1 MEKPVTRTLY
11 IDGELVMQLSQN
23 DGERSD
29 LERLEDL
36 AARIQLHEQPQ
47 RRANVGY
54 DAADALNGIGT
65 VRAKFLKFKHKLLN
79 ALLKKLLLGHK
90 TAMQNHVVCLY
101 VERDIDTPAQ
111 TAANAT

>member
-1 MEKPVTRTLY
+1 MEKTVTRTLY
-11 IDGELVMQLSQN
+11 IDGELVLRLEQN
-23 DGERSD
+23 NGERSD

-65 VRAKFLKFKHKLLN
+65 VRAKFLKLKHKLLN

-90 TAMQNHVVCLY
+90 PSVENHVVCLY
-101 VERDIDTPAQ
+101 VERDIDTSAQ